1 MHGISPNV
9 WSNMMTTY
17 GVKSLLD
24 VGCGRGLSTSWFQL
38 HGADVLCVEGSH
50 DAVERSVLPRE
61 SVVEHDFS
69 RGPWWPEKTYDAAW
83 AVVSQAIGVFAGTRG
98 KRASSNQHSFRVH
111 RSFLNTLVLT
121 IISTMSPVSQLT
133 VQLCCIS

>member
-50 DAVERSVLPRE
+50 DAVERSVLPTE

-69 RGPWWPEKTYDAAW
+69 RGPWWPERTYDAAW
-83 AVVSQAIGVFAGTRG
+83 AVVS
-98 KRASSNQHSFRVH
+98 
-111 RSFLNTLVLT
+111 
-121 IISTMSPVSQLT
+121 
-133 VQLCCIS
+133 